1 MSTTQ
6 EIFWYRFEP
15 EPVGENINRI
25 KALQNDKIWI
35 SDPNNFNDPLD
46 LRLKIKSGNDWDNN
60 ESLYQS
66 VLERFLKDN
75 SPNLK
80 NPLLPETE
88 AIQEILLYEIGSKSA
103 RLIQLINERIQS
115 FGVQCFSRNWH
126 SVLSWAHYA
135 SGHRGYGIKYLAKE
149 MNIATQN
156 TGTCHFDNVVY
167 VDQLPEI
174 GLAECIFAPHETLKR
189 VLATKHTEWAY
200 ESEVRVVHYEAK
212 GRATNM
218 PNGLTI
224 YSLIVGANATK
235 ATERLVLNKATELN
249 VKVEYASF
257 VNGALHLTD
266 EATWCKLKRS
276 N

>member
-60 ESLYQS
+60 EKLYLS
-66 VLERFLKDN
+66 VLEGFLKN
-75 SPNLK
+75 ESPNLDS
-80 NPLLPETE
+80 PLLPSSTDI
-88 AIQEILLYEIGSKSA
+88 AQIFDDLIPSQYLV
-103 RLIQLINERIQS
+103 RLMNQRIS
-115 FGVQCFSRNWH
+115 TFGIQCFSRHWN
-126 SVLSWAHYA
+126 SVLSWAHY
-135 SGHRGYGIKYLAKE
+135 SDGYRGYSIKYLAKE
-149 MNIATQN
+149 WTIATDN
-156 TGTCHFDNVVY
+156 RGTCHFDNVIY
-167 VDQLPEI
+167 VNQLPEI
-174 GLAECIFAPHETLKR
+174 SLAECIFAPHETLKR
-189 VLATKHTEWAY
+189 VLATKHADWAY
-200 ESEVRVVHYEAK
+200 ESEVRIVHYKAK
-212 GRATNM
+212 GQVTQM

-224 YSLIVGANATK
+224 SSLIVGAIATEE
-235 ATERLVLNKATELN
+235 TERLILNKALELN

-257 VNGALHLTD
+257 VNGALQLTD
-266 EATWCKLKRS
+266 KATWHKLKRS